1 MMRNPKVFLL
11 VLGVIIGG
19 VIGYATRPETAEIRI
34 GKLNIEISGKGIGGR
49 NDGTLT
55 SEQSKHIAIFAL
67 IGGLLGLGLGFAVE
81 RGNIKF

>member
-34 GKLNIEISGKGIGGR
+34 GKLNIEITGKGMGPR
-49 NDGTLT
+49 DGTLT